1 MENVKQ
7 KFLQSHFLH
16 LDLQGFLK
24 DVEVRLIDKTQASD
38 TTKRE
43 FYWMRTLR
51 ALYPD
56 GLNIESDY

>member
-7 KFLQSHFLH
+7 NH
-16 LDLQGFLK
+16 GFHK

-38 TTKRE
+38 PTKSE

-51 ALYPD
+51 ILYPD